1 MIILRISYKRLFD
14 ILSAKAISKTELQKH
29 ISISS
34 ATLAKLSKDEPV
46 ALKVIEDI
54 CSFLNCQPGDIM
66 SMETETRA
74 EKRLLDIFQEEKS
87 VKLKGGIYHQT
98 QIKCA
103 YNSNRM
109 EGSKLSEDQTR
120 CIYETNTIGFDN
132 KEGEA
137 AKIDDIIETINHFRC
152 FDYVIDNADN
162 DLTEDYIK
170 QLHKILKSNTSYEQ
184 LDWFAVGDYKKKPN
198 VVGDNKTTPPSKVSI
213 EMKNLLLDYRNKED
227 ITLED
232 IVEFHYFFE
241 RIHPFQDGN
250 GRVGRLIIFK
260 ECLKH
265 DIMPFIIE
273 ETHKWYY
280 YRGLNEF
287 SNEKGYLL
295 DTCLSEQDKYKEM
308 LDYFN

>member
-98 QIKCA
+98 QIKFA
-103 YNSNRM
+103 YNSNCM

-152 FDYVIDNADN
+152 FDYVIDSADN

-184 LDWFAVGDYKKKPN
+184 LDWFAVGDYKKKTN

-213 EMKNLLLDYRNKED
+213 EMKNLLLDYRNKD
-227 ITLED
+227 NITLED